1 MAQSNSDALTTYLE
15 AKVRR
20 QKERQTQ
27 PVTGG
32 TPLSILGIIAAS
44 GGNSM
49 PLADLQASSGM
60 NFTSFAESIKR
71 LRDSDYIVI
80 SGAPGSESAE
90 LTKLGN
96 EVAAL
101 ARPA

>member
-1 MAQSNSDALTTYLE
+1 MERSKADSFTAYLE
-15 AKVRR
+15 AKQRR
-20 QKERQTQ
+20 QKERQAQ
-27 PVTGG
+27 PVSGG

-44 GGNSM
+44 GANAM

-80 SGAPGSESAE
+80 TGAPGGESAE